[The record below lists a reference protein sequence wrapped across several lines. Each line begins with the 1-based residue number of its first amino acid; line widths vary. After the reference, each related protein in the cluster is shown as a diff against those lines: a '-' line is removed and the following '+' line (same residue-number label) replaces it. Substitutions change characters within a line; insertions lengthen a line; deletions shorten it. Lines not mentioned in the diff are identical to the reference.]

1 MKKILLCTILFFM
14 LLSSAAI
21 SGASAELELK
31 PPTALDEKIISE
43 NEVSQETAY
52 QAALSEISPYI
63 ANDMC
68 YEPPDTWEGAYVK
81 RENPLKIYDIS
92 GHILFYDFDI
102 IRNNTVVGI
111 VRASA
116 NKLVSHPAP
125 IVYCGPKTEIRTN
138 LTNYA
143 DYYQKR
149 GCSATII
156 GSYYGPEYLLIECN
170 NSDKESFVF
179 DFWWIRELPVNNF
192 KSFYKDYT
200 FDPEAAVNQ
209 WNYIYNTSVGIFPSE
224 NETEGK
230 SSEFEP
236 EELINIS
243 ETDLPKET
251 GKAKSPGF
259 SGIAAVMAFGLF
271 LFICRKFS

>member
-1 MKKILLCTILFFM
+1 MKKILLCTILFFVF
-14 LLSSAAI
+14 LSSVAV
-21 SGASAELELK
+21 SGVSAELELK
-31 PPTALDEKIISE
+31 APTSLDEKIISD

-52 QAALSEISPYI
+52 QAALSEAAPYI

-68 YEPPDTWEGAYVK
+68 CEPSDTWEGAYVK
-81 RENPLKIYDIS
+81 RENPLKIHDIS
-92 GHILFYDFDI
+92 GYILFYDFDI
-102 IRNNTVVGI
+102 VRNNSVVGI
-111 VRASA
+111 IRVSA

-125 IVYCGPKTEIRTN
+125 KLYCGSETESRRN
-138 LTNYA
+138 LTNSA
-143 DYYQKR
+143 DYYQNC

-156 GSYYGPEYLLIECN
+156 GSYYGPEYLLVECN

-179 DFWWIRELPVNNF
+179 DPWWIREFPVNKF

-230 SSEFEP
+230 SSEFKP
-236 EELINIS
+236 EELVNIS

-251 GKAKSPGF
+251 RKTTSPGF
-259 SGIAAVMAFGLF
+259 SGIVAVMAFGLF
-271 LFICRKFS
+271 LFIYRDFS